1 MGEFLHALVA
11 YAAQACQFA
20 CAALCWGSVDCL
32 TASSLDKSHK
42 PKLRAGLCPV
52 LQLMLWCND
61 TGPCA
66 LQSPRSSHTMVA
78 ACTACADVCA
88 FHDNSHQLNRFSAT
102 LYSTSG
108 FAYACDRVFGG
119 GGRCRLS
126 DCTGYGSGYW
136 CMCVFTHAVRR
147 SSAMKWDSVDT
158 ESASSQS
165 IHHPKSEVGY
175 VGYVLYECM
184 LTVCVWQAGDVRHHD
199 MATAMLWMPGLLLL
213 LVQALL

>member
-11 YAAQACQFA
+11 YAAQACQVA

-66 LQSPRSSHTMVA
+66 QQSPRSSHTMVA

-119 GGRCRLS
+119 GRGGRCRLS

-147 SSAMKWDSVDT
+147 SSAMKWDSV
-158 ESASSQS
+158 
-165 IHHPKSEVGY
+165 
-175 VGYVLYECM
+175 LYECM
-184 LTVCVWQAGDVRHHD
+184 LTVCVWQGGDVRHHD
-199 MATAMLWMPGLLLL
+199 MATAMLWMPGLLL
-213 LVQALL
+213 VQALL